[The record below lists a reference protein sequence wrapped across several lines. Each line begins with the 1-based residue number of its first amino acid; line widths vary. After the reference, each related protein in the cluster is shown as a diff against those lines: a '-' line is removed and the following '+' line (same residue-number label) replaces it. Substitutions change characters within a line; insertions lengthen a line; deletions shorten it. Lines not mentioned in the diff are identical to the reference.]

1 LKDSTRS
8 INTSKNSEKLSLKTK
23 VFYALGNWGNTT
35 TTTIFGFFF
44 AFFLTDVAHLKPLYV
59 APILLIGGFWD
70 AINDPLVGVLV
81 DRVRSRWG
89 RRRPFFLFGALPY
102 AFFFVMLW
110 WVPPWTNQLALALY
124 YVFAY
129 FLYDTAF
136 TVVSVPY
143 TALTPELT
151 EDYDER
157 TSLNG
162 YSQAVSIAGGL
173 IAAISV
179 PALKDAFLDQKT
191 GFFVAGFI
199 FGIFAFLPYLLLFFT
214 VKERFPNTEQIS
226 YNVFE
231 AIRNTFKNIAFRYAA
246 GIFLTAWAAVNLVG
260 TELLYYLK
268 YLMNMEHDF
277 DSILGLLMGF
287 GLLCVPFV
295 VWLSKKKGKKNAY
308 MISMIW
314 WVIIMLILA
323 ILPIQFGKAMYFL
336 AASAGLGVAAAHVIP
351 SSMIPDVIEEDELNT
366 GFRREGTFYG
376 ILVFFQKVGT
386 AVMLA
391 IAQFIFSQTGYV
403 ADAVQNNNTILAIR
417 IFTGV
422 IPALLLLISIWLAW
436 KFPIDKNKHALL
448 RAELTIKRT
457 KAEN

>member
-1 LKDSTRS
+1 
-8 INTSKNSEKLSLKTK
+8 
-23 VFYALGNWGNTT
+23 
-35 TTTIFGFFF
+35 
-44 AFFLTDVAHLKPLYV
+44 
-59 APILLIGGFWD
+59 
-70 AINDPLVGVLV
+70 V

-124 YVFAY
+124 YIFAY

-191 GFFVAGFI
+191 GFFVAGLI

-260 TELLYYLK
+260 TELLY
-268 YLMNMEHDF
+268 
-277 DSILGLLMGF
+277 
-287 GLLCVPFV
+287 
-295 VWLSKKKGKKNAY
+295 
-308 MISMIW
+308 
-314 WVIIMLILA
+314 
-323 ILPIQFGKAMYFL
+323 
-336 AASAGLGVAAAHVIP
+336 
-351 SSMIPDVIEEDELNT
+351 
-366 GFRREGTFYG
+366 
-376 ILVFFQKVGT
+376 
-386 AVMLA
+386 
-391 IAQFIFSQTGYV
+391 
-403 ADAVQNNNTILAIR
+403 
-417 IFTGV
+417 
-422 IPALLLLISIWLAW
+422 
-436 KFPIDKNKHALL
+436 
-448 RAELTIKRT
+448 
-457 KAEN
+457 